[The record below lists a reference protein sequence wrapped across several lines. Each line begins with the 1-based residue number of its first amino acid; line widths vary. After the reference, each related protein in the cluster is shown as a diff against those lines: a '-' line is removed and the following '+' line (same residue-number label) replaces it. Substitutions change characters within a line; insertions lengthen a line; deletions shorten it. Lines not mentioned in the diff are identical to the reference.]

1 MVNIQDL
8 LRISF
13 EEKASDLHLTVG
25 LPPLLR
31 IHGEL
36 TTLEQYEPLT
46 HMQMQEILAPLLDD
60 AKKKKLDEC
69 GQVDFSYGV
78 RGLARFRVNVF
89 KQRGTYAAVMR
100 LIPVEIV
107 PLEALGLPHSVRYF
121 TEKTR
126 GLFLV
131 TGPTGSGKSTTLA
144 SMIDIINTERRC
156 HIITLEDPIEF
167 LHKHK
172 CSIVNQRE
180 IGTDTDSFSNG
191 LRAAFRE
198 DPDVILV
205 GEMRD
210 YETIATAI
218 TAAETGHLVFATL
231 HTNDTVQTVD
241 RIVAAFPPHQQQQIR
256 VQLSMTII
264 GVLSQQ
270 LLPRVDQP
278 GRVVAT
284 EIMVANSAIR
294 SLIREGKIHQ
304 IRSMIQTGAKYGMIT
319 MDASLRSLYQR
330 GLVSFHEAYIR
341 AIDQDEFRKYAEEAR
356 IS

>member
-1 MVNIQDL
+1 MANVQDL
-8 LRISF
+8 LRMSF
-13 EEKASDLHLTVG
+13 EQKASDLHLTVG

-36 TTLEQYEPLT
+36 NPISGFEPLN
-46 HMQMQEILAPLLDD
+46 HMEMQETLAPLLDD
-60 AKKKKLDEC
+60 VKKKKLDEC
-69 GQVDFSYGV
+69 GQIDFSYGV
-78 RGLARFRVNVF
+78 RSLARFRVNVF

-100 LIPVEIV
+100 LIPVDIV
-107 PLEALGLPHSVRYF
+107 PLETLGMPSSLRYF
-121 TEKTR
+121 TEKSR

-144 SMIDIINTERRC
+144 SLIDIINSERSC

-172 CSIVNQRE
+172 RSVVNQRE
-180 IGTDTDSFSNG
+180 IGTDTDSFTNG
-191 LRAAFRE
+191 LRAALRE

-241 RIVAAFPPHQQQQIR
+241 RIVDAFPPHQQQQIR
-256 VQLSMTII
+256 VQLSMTVI

-270 LLPRVDQP
+270 LVPRVDQP

-294 SLIREGKIHQ
+294 SLIREGKTHQ
-304 IRSMIQTGAKYGMIT
+304 IRSMIQTGAKYGMTT

-330 GLVSFHEAYIR
+330 RMVSFQEAFMR
-341 AIDQDEFRKYAEEAR
+341 AIDQEEFRKYGEETR
-356 IS
+356 NS